1 MAGPATAAN
10 ITVNSL
16 EQVLL
21 GRDSFGLAVLLFV
34 TFLDQLRPI
43 VVLLPAQP
51 TGRLDSAL
59 CRQETET
66 FPFMTLYDSLWE
78 HSCQAVPWAWNSPC
92 STSGTSLCYQRLDAD
107 RPCGD
112 SDSRSWADRP
122 RGCFSLSARYERG
135 YICCHS
141 TKQLMERPP
150 PKFDP

>member
-43 VVLLPAQP
+43 VVLLPALP
-51 TGRLDSAL
+51 TSRLDSAL

-66 FPFMTLYDSLWE
+66 FSFHDPVRLALGALLPGCALGLEQSL
-78 HSCQAVPWAWNSPC
+78 Q
-92 STSGTSLCYQRLDAD
+92 Y
-107 RPCGD
+107 
-112 SDSRSWADRP
+112 
-122 RGCFSLSARYERG
+122 
-135 YICCHS
+135 
-141 TKQLMERPP
+141 
-150 PKFDP
+150 